1 MIINKILIA
10 AALLLLS
17 CSTSPGG
24 GDAYI
29 WFSWTIDGYPGG
41 APACSA
47 ANASTVVIEDDVD
60 GDGILDFRESFYC
73 SRGVG
78 KTSWRYNAYE
88 TVFIKFVLYSDDDRI
103 ISESPWDPFV
113 PEPGENLFTVDFE
126 TSPIAGGDAAID
138 LEWTID
144 GGPAT
149 SAACDHAAAST
160 VRIEHDEDGDLS
172 SDFDF
177 DFPCSA
183 GEGRTDYHFYSEY
196 FENIRFLLL
205 EGESV
210 LSLSEWD
217 TVLIDEGVNYY
228 SVNFNTDTPP
238 PPVRASL
245 AFSWYIHFVPGDE
258 EICGWADAGTVMLI
272 IDDDGDGEEDIT
284 FNFDCEDGSGV
295 TDDIF
300 EPDREIHFAFAL
312 ADSSDEIIS
321 MTAEYAGIT
330 PDVGENQLGDVN
342 FLVGDYGPLAVELRW
357 ADAISSE
364 PNYGDCDSPPRAVSS
379 IGYLLRDDDG
389 DIYDVVD
396 IDESSLS
403 CANAVVWYVAAFGTY
418 ELVVDGRDVTGDIVW
433 GSMCPDL
440 VVESWDQDSNE
451 YICNVD
457 MTRGP

>member
-1 MIINKILIA
+1 MA
-10 AALLLLS
+10 ATLLMLS

-41 APACSA
+41 ASACSV
-47 ANASTVVIEDDVD
+47 ANASTVVIEDDLD
-60 GDGILDFRESFYC
+60 GDGIRDFRESFYC
-73 SRGVG
+73 SRGVA
-78 KTSWRYNAYE
+78 KTSWHYTSYE
-88 TVFIKFVLYSDDDRI
+88 TVFIRFILYSDDDEM

-126 TSPIAGGDAAID
+126 TSPDTQGDAAID

-149 SAACDHAAAST
+149 SAACDEVAGST
-160 VRIEHDEDGDLS
+160 VRIEHDEDGDLV

-183 GEGRTDYHFYSEY
+183 GEGRTDYHFYSGY
-196 FENIRFLLL
+196 HENIRFALL

-210 LSLSEWD
+210 LSATEWD
-217 TVLIDEGVNYY
+217 AVLIEEGVNFY
-228 SVNFNTDTPP
+228 SVNFNTGTPP
-238 PPVRASL
+238 PPDRAAL
-245 AFSWYIHFVPGDE
+245 AFGWYIHFVPGDE
-258 EICGWADAGTVMLI
+258 DICAWADAGTVMLM

-300 EPDREIHFAFAL
+300 DPDREIHFAFAL
-312 ADSSDEIIS
+312 ADSSGEIIS
-321 MTAEYAGIT
+321 MTAEYNSIT
-330 PDVGENQLGDVN
+330 PDEGENRLGDVN
-342 FLVGDYGPLAVELRW
+342 FLIGDYGPLAVELRW

-364 PNYGDCDSPPRAVSS
+364 PNYADCDSPMHAVSA
-379 IGYLLRDDDG
+379 IGYLLRDEDG
-389 DIYDVVD
+389 DIYDLVD
-396 IDESSLS
+396 IDDGPVS
-403 CANAVVWYVAAFGTY
+403 CAGAVTWDVIAFGTY
-418 ELVVDGRDVTGDIVW
+418 ELVVDGKDVTGDIVW
-433 GSMCPDL
+433 GSMCSDL
-440 VVESWDQDSNE
+440 VVDSWDRDSNE
-451 YICNVD
+451 HICNID